1 MDIDM
6 SMGGHVNRPYTGHN
20 PRGYFTLPLSVRRK
34 QPKRLITQT
43 YGREQWIAGA
53 WDGID
58 GHEILSAEEI
68 ERSIIDWGLEATWL
82 YLEGYS
88 AGIEYRNSKEK

>member
-6 SMGGHVNRPYTGHN
+6 SKRGHVNRPYSGKK
-20 PRGYFTLPLSVRRK
+20 RGFFQLPLLVRK
-34 QPKRLITQT
+34 MQPKQLITQT
-43 YGREQWIAGA
+43 FGREQWIAGA

-58 GHEILSAEEI
+58 GHVIKTAEEI
-68 ERSIIDWGLEATWL
+68 EQSIVDWGLEATWL

-88 AGIEYRNSKEK
+88 AGTKYRESKVE